1 MNRFCHRAE
10 QKEMNDMKVGS
21 TPKWTYL
28 SVLIGCCLMAGAS
41 MGLCVYSAG
50 VFFEPIATALQVSL
64 GQASLI
70 GTLVLV
76 SMACCTL
83 LLPALMKVLSYRVL
97 MYSGLVL
104 AAGALVGSA
113 VSFNTGWLYFF
124 AILEGLGIAA
134 FGIMPV
140 TAIINNWFYSRTAWM
155 TSLALA
161 FSALT
166 GAIFTPVLS
175 FLVQALGWRMAI
187 MLQAFFVVLF
197 MLPSLLLP
205 FEVSPGKQ
213 GLAPYGKKEEE
224 KEVPFKKNEHPAASY
239 FYVALFAIL
248 AASLIGLP
256 QHFTSFAE
264 STGRTAVFGAGLLSW
279 CMIGNII
286 FKLAGGW
293 CGEKLGALKT
303 TFLLGVIVCV
313 AALGMWIC
321 TFFSSN
327 IALNIL
333 AFLYGAAYALSELS
347 TPLLVQN
354 QFGRPKFSSLYAL
367 MNFLSTLTMAASIS
381 VVGFFYDAVKGYGWI
396 WFVTLLIA
404 LLLPFLSV
412 VLMNDGHL
420 PKSFSFHHLT
430 GKDKEEGAWKTSAP
444 QDVRPVPVMDAEVVA
459 EPMQADVP
467 DFVTGSSA
475 SKEGGQNPVDES
487 LLSPRVMDNPTGE
500 DLPKPSSPD
509 DMVIE
514 LNGDDLDLP
523 AWKMGESSWQSDE
536 DEPQAEQKKASSR
549 SATADRKPDFSSEQ

>member
-1 MNRFCHRAE
+1 
-10 QKEMNDMKVGS
+10 MKWKT
-21 TPKWTYL
+21 TPKWEYF

-50 VFFEPIATALQVSL
+50 VFFEPIASALQVSL
-64 GQASLI
+64 GQASLT

-83 LLPALMKVLSYRVL
+83 LMPSLMKVLPYRLL
-97 MYSGLVL
+97 MCSGLVL
-104 AAGALVGSA
+104 SAGALVGSA

-140 TAIINNWFYSRTAWM
+140 TAIINNWFYSRTAWII
-155 TSLALA
+155 SLALA

-175 FLVQALGWRMAI
+175 FLVQSLGWRMAL

-205 FEVSPGKQ
+205 FEASPLKQ
-213 GLAPYGKKEEE
+213 GLAPYGRKAEE

-239 FYVALFAIL
+239 FYVSLFAIL

-264 STGRTAVFGAGLLSW
+264 STGRTAVFGASLLSW
-279 CMIGNII
+279 CMLGNIV
-286 FKLAGGW
+286 FKLFGGW

-303 TFLLGVIVCV
+303 TFLLGVVVC
-313 AALGMWIC
+313 AASLGMWIC
-321 TFFSSN
+321 TFFSNSVV
-327 IALNIL
+327 LNVL
-333 AFLYGAAYALSELS
+333 GFLYGAAYALSELA

-404 LLLPFLSV
+404 VLLPLLSV
-412 VLMNDGHL
+412 VLMHDGHL
-420 PKSFSFHHLT
+420 PAQLSFHHVF
-430 GKDKEEGAWKTSAP
+430 GRKEEDEGEWKTSAP
-444 QDVRPVPVMDAEVVA
+444 GAVRPVPVMDAESVA
-459 EPMQADVP
+459 ESMKPEDENWHSVSSLALAKKTEEKEEPVQTVMANPMGSTLPAAD
-467 DFVTGSSA
+467 
-475 SKEGGQNPVDES
+475 N
-487 LLSPRVMDNPTGE
+487 
-500 DLPKPSSPD
+500 PD

-523 AWKMGESSWQSDE
+523 AWKRQDE
-536 DEPQAEQKKASSR
+536 DDEEELPSSTRSDSAEAVSSASP
-549 SATADRKPDFSSEQ
+549 RKPDFSSSEQKKE